1 MVNKKGGKKHKRNK
15 SQNTRAKPLRYKEED
30 QQYAQIKKCQG
41 NCRFQLF
48 VFDGKERLGI
58 LCGAMRKR
66 KFVNLMDVVLVS
78 LREFEDEK
86 CDIIDVYDDNQVR
99 QLKSEKEIPE
109 SIKLEE
115 ENDYNSNE
123 YNPFDIVDSSDEEEE
138 DTTKEKESS
147 SEEEDKEEVK
157 INLDD
162 I

>member
-86 CDIIDVYDDNQVR
+86 CDIIDVYDDNEVR
-99 QLKSEKEIPE
+99 KLKQEKEIPE
-109 SIKLEE
+109 NIQLEE
-115 ENDYNSNE
+115 VNDFTGNDDGSYQ
-123 YNPFDIVDSSDEEEE
+123 PVISSDEEEE
-138 DTTKEKESS
+138 EETQFDDTFKVDM
-147 SEEEDKEEVK
+147 DKEV
-157 INLDD
+157 D
-162 I
+162 IDEI